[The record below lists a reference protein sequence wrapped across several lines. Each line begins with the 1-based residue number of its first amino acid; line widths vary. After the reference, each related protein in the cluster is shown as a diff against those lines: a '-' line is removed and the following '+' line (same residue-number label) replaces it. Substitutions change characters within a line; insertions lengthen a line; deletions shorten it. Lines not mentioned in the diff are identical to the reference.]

1 MKRTV
6 PPTVDAVVAGYF
18 GVDLA
23 PGFSSNRNREVAREL
38 FRPGRLIETDGL
50 SVSLGGVVANTGL
63 AMKRFG
69 CRVELMGCIGAD
81 ALGDIAAGLLLDH
94 GVKHGLR
101 RTQRAGTA
109 YGIVLAPPGMN
120 RIFLEDPGCNGL
132 FTADDI
138 DYDVVRRSRLFHF
151 GYPTLMRRLWAD
163 GGTELKKMLARV
175 GRLGVATS
183 MDLSLPDSDSPA
195 GKADWRAILAR
206 VLPHVNIFVPSIEEI
221 LFMLEPQLYGQLV
234 RRLRGRDLI
243 DLVSPEVIERLAD
256 RILAAGVKVLLIK
269 LGHRGAYVR
278 TGDVATL
285 SSSLAVAIPVEN
297 WSHRSLWVAPYPV
310 DRRRIQ
316 NASGAGDCA
325 VAGFL
330 TALLSGA
337 ALERAGQYGMLAGR
351 DNLYGVDA
359 FSGLRDWKTMT
370 TFLNCRSRQR
380 QLKIS

>member
-1 MKRTV
+1 MKRTAS
-6 PPTVDAVVAGYF
+6 PTVDAVVAGYF
-18 GVDLA
+18 CVDLA
-23 PGFSSNRNREVAREL
+23 PGFPSHRQGEIAGGL
-38 FRPGRLIETDGL
+38 FRPGRLIETHGL

-63 AMKRFG
+63 AMKKFG
-69 CRVELMGCIGAD
+69 RRVELMGCIGKD
-81 ALGDIAAGLLLDH
+81 ALGDIAAGLLLERD
-94 GVKHGLR
+94 VAHGLR
-101 RTQRAGTA
+101 RTPRAGTA
-109 YGIVLAPPGMN
+109 YGIVLAPQGMN

-138 DYDVVRRSRLFHF
+138 DYDIVRRSRLFHF
-151 GYPTLMRRLWAD
+151 GYPTLMRRLWVD
-163 GGTELKKMLARV
+163 GGTKLKQMLARV

-195 GKADWRAILAR
+195 GKADWRSILAR

-221 LFMLEPQLYGQLV
+221 LFMLEPHLYGRLV
-234 RRLRGRDLI
+234 RRLRGRDLV
-243 DLVSPEVIERLAD
+243 DLVPPEVVERLAD

-278 TGDVATL
+278 TGDVSTL
-285 SSSLAVAIPVEN
+285 SSSLAVAIPVAN

-310 DRRRIQ
+310 NRRRVQ

-330 TALLSGA
+330 TALISGA
-337 ALERAGQYGMLAGR
+337 AIERAGQYAMLAGR

-370 TFLNCRSRQR
+370 TFLDRGSRQ
-380 QLKIS
+380 QQQKVS